1 MQDLR
6 GSDLVGGKFDKNDA
20 VFDTVW
26 DFVIVDEA
34 HEGTT
39 TALGNDVI
47 KATVKEELNKT
58 KFLALS
64 GTPFNILGDYDDNI
78 YTCLLY
84 TSRCV

>member
-6 GSDLVGGKFDKNDA
+6 GSDKVGGKFSKNDT
-20 VFDTVW
+20 VFNTEW

-39 TALGNDVI
+39 TALGEEVI
-47 KATVKEELNKT
+47 NLLVTDNT

-64 GTPFNILGDYDDNI
+64 GT
-78 YTCLLY
+78 
-84 TSRCV
+84 